1 MFLTCMIINGSQSGQ
16 GSNTLQRSRLSQ
28 PRQPYCINSKTRHPF
43 NKCHVCLG
51 SYNETA
57 QHAKRQHNGAEE
69 SSRQQRRGARQGG
82 VQGRATEQGSK
93 AAGQGSRARQQ
104 GKAGEQGS
112 RARQGSRAGQQ
123 AKFNLQTAAE
133 GEHLSKK
140 NLTFKEFVSIGE
152 NQFANGLRG

>member
-1 MFLTCMIINGSQSGQ
+1 M
-16 GSNTLQRSRLSQ
+16 
-28 PRQPYCINSKTRHPF
+28 Y

-133 GEHLSKK
+133 GEHLSTNMFSLSRVFTHWHKPICK
-140 NLTFKEFVSIGE
+140 RLQRCGHLSKHMLTFARVY
-152 NQFANGLRG
+152 

>member
-1 MFLTCMIINGSQSGQ
+1 MIRNLSVVDPHGQ
-16 GSNTLQRSRLSQ
+16 ESAYYKR
-28 PRQPYCINSKTRHPF
+28 
-43 NKCHVCLG
+43 HVCLG

-112 RARQGSRAGQQ
+112 RARQGNSAGQQ

-133 GEHLSKK
+133 VRTFVNKYVGSITSFYTLAQT
-140 NLTFKEFVSIGE
+140 NLQTAAEV
-152 NQFANGLRG
+152 

>member
-1 MFLTCMIINGSQSGQ
+1 M
-16 GSNTLQRSRLSQ
+16 
-28 PRQPYCINSKTRHPF
+28 PKY
-43 NKCHVCLG
+43 KCHVCLG

-69 SSRQQRRGARQGG
+69 SRQQRRGG

-133 GEHLSKK
+133 VRTFVNKYVGSITSFYTLAQT
-140 NLTFKEFVSIGE
+140 NLQTAAEV
-152 NQFANGLRG
+152 

>member
-1 MFLTCMIINGSQSGQ
+1 M
-16 GSNTLQRSRLSQ
+16 
-28 PRQPYCINSKTRHPF
+28 
-43 NKCHVCLG
+43 CLG
-51 SYNETA
+51 SYNEKA
-57 QHAKRQHNGAEE
+57 EHAKRQRKGAEE

-133 GEHLSKK
+133 VRTFVEKYV
-140 NLTFKEFVSIGE
+140 NFLTS
-152 NQFANGLRG
+152 L